1 MTAQVILVRHALPEV
16 EQGVSSKLWGLSEAA
31 REDCVL
37 LAHALPPGI
46 SAIYSSDERK
56 ARETAD
62 VLALRLGLQV
72 QTDERF
78 AEVDRPQ
85 VWDRDYREVAAGY
98 LAGAEE
104 RGWEPRERVVRRF
117 GAAVQVAGVDAD
129 SRVALPGPAPTE
141 GRDYVVVVSHGMAM
155 SLWIA
160 SVVPSL
166 DVVQFWRSLTFPDAW
181 LLDPEGH
188 TAEHLWLG
196 GTPA

>member
-1 MTAQVILVRHALPEV
+1 MTRGLILVRHALPEV

-31 REDCVL
+31 REDCVM
-37 LAHALPPGI
+37 LAHALPAGI

-72 QTDERF
+72 QVDERF
-78 AEVDRPQ
+78 AEVDRPA
-85 VWDRDYREVAAGY
+85 VWDRDYREVATGY
-98 LAGAEE
+98 LQGVDEE
-104 RGWEPRERVVRRF
+104 GWEPRERVVRRF
-117 GAAVQVAGVDAD
+117 DAGVRA
-129 SRVALPGPAPTE
+129 ALPGPAPTE
-141 GRDYVVVVSHGMAM
+141 GRGYVVVVSHGMAM

-160 SVVPSL
+160 SVVPAL
-166 DVVQFWRSLTFPDAW
+166 DIVPFWRSLTFPDAW
-181 LLDPEGH
+181 LIDPEGS